1 MTEHSPE
8 PISAAPRIG
17 DPRRDDPEAYIARD
31 RRQALAHGLAL
42 PARMHGSALFADI
55 SGFTALTEALRRE
68 FGAERGAEVLTAH
81 LDRVFAAMIDA
92 LDLYGGNVVYF
103 SGDAITAWIDADDG
117 RRAVAGG
124 LAMQA
129 ALASTGHILTGAGTT
144 VQLELKVAVAVG
156 EIRRAV
162 VGDPAIQLIDV
173 LAGSLL
179 DQLAEAE
186 HLAQPGQLL
195 LDESALGLH
204 DAGVVD
210 CHRFVS
216 PSTGRHFGLVER
228 LVADVPE
235 NRSPEPPPLDPDV
248 VRQWLLPVVYERI
261 STGRGEFLA
270 ELRSAYPVF
279 IRFSGLDFDRDE
291 QAIEKLGAFVTTVQ
305 QTFDRYG
312 GNVLQLTLGDK
323 GAYLYGVF
331 GSPVA
336 HEDDAVR
343 AATAVLD
350 LIGQENGEGAG
361 SLQIGIAHGSL
372 RSGTYGHHQRR
383 TFVCLGDAVNTAA
396 RLMSAASPGQ
406 ILVTEPVHKAA
417 DKGFVWRELEA
428 LQLKGKAQR
437 VQAVELVSSLA
448 SMSGR
453 RLRYELPIQGRQQ
466 EMGVLDQA
474 LANALE
480 SRPQVVGIAAEAG
493 LGKSRLVAE
502 FVQSVRRREILV
514 VFGECQAFGANTS
527 YLPWREIWRRLL
539 DVRDDD
545 DPATQTAA
553 AKAALRRVDPGLE
566 RRAPL
571 LSEVLGVPIPD
582 NDLTSRFDAKLRKTS
597 LEDLLATCL
606 LDRARQQALVIVLE
620 DCHWLDALSRD
631 LLQALS
637 RTTARHPVLFLLAY
651 RPATTPGGGLGLERL
666 SYFTE
671 VTLGELTPEA
681 MRSVIAA
688 KAGQVFG
695 TEEPPDALT
704 GLVAARAEGNPFYA
718 EELLNYIASQGIPPT
733 DGKALQNLQLP
744 ESLHSLVLSRIDGL
758 AEDPR
763 RTLKVASVIGRVFL
777 AAMLPGV
784 YPDLGTLDDIVRRLD
799 EMRKLDLISLDQDES
814 LSYLFRHA
822 VTQEVSYGSMPFAF
836 RADLHRRVGEHIE
849 RSGLDHLEP
858 DLDLL
863 AHHYWLGDDLGK
875 KREFLRRAAISA
887 GHRYANA
894 TAIDYGERLLSI
906 ETGADRAETLLRL
919 GKVLELTG
927 DWSRAEAF
935 AGEALEIATE
945 VADRALEA
953 RSEAALA
960 EIARKQGRYD
970 EARGRLDTAAQTFRL
985 LGNDEG
991 LGVVLHVT
999 GTIAAQRGEF
1009 GPAREAY
1016 LASLAIRERL
1026 DDRPALASL
1035 HSNLAIVAQYS
1046 GDYSAA
1052 RQENESALAIRT
1064 GIGDLWGIGVSQNNI
1079 GMVALLEKKY
1089 AEARP
1094 RFEEAIRLCQ
1104 EVGDPWMVA
1113 LARNNLGSAA
1123 RELGDHQLAKQSY
1136 AASLD
1141 TYRNNDDLWALAFL
1155 FEDMAILAAQIGSAA
1170 TTYELLGIAEAFR
1183 DAIGSPRTAEQES
1196 ELGEQ
1201 VELARRSMTTAAA
1214 EAARNR
1220 GRSLSTSES
1229 IDHALHFVRGS
1240 S

>member
-1 MTEHSPE
+1 MTEHSLE
-8 PISAAPRIG
+8 PAKESPKIG
-17 DPRRDDPEAYIARD
+17 DLRKDDPEAYIARD
-31 RRQALAHGLAL
+31 RRHAIAHGLQL
-42 PARMHGSALFADI
+42 PERTHGSALFADI

-68 FGAERGAEVLTAH
+68 FGSERGAEVLTAH

-92 LDLYGGNVVYF
+92 LDHYGGNVVYF
-103 SGDAITAWIDADDG
+103 SGDAITAWIDGDDG

-124 LAMQA
+124 LAMQS
-129 ALASTGHILTGAGTT
+129 ALASTGRIVTAAGTS

-186 HLAQPGQLL
+186 HQAQPGQLL

-204 DAGVVD
+204 DDGVVL
-210 CHRFVS
+210 CHRFAS
-216 PSTGRHFGLVER
+216 PSSGRNFGLVDR
-228 LVADVPE
+228 LVMDVPE
-235 NRSPEPPPLDPDV
+235 HPSPESPPLAPDV

-279 IRFSGLDFDRDE
+279 IRFSGLDFDHDE
-291 QAIEKLGAFVTTVQ
+291 RAIEKLGAFVTRVQ

-343 AATAVLD
+343 AATAALD
-350 LIGQENGEGAG
+350 LIGQADGEGAG

-372 RSGTYGHHQRR
+372 RSGTYGHHRRR

-396 RLMSAASPGQ
+396 RLMSAAESGH
-406 ILVTEPVHKAA
+406 ILVTESVHKAA
-417 DKGFVWRELEA
+417 DRRFVWRELEP

-437 VQAVELVSSLA
+437 VQAVELVASLA

-453 RLRYELPIQGRQQ
+453 RLRFELPIFGRQN
-466 EMGVLDQA
+466 EMGALEQA
-474 LANALE
+474 LANTLE

-502 FVQSVRRREILV
+502 FVQNTRRREILV
-514 VFGECQAFGANTS
+514 AFGECHAFGANTS

-539 DVRDDD
+539 DVSDDGN
-545 DPATQTAA
+545 PVTQSAATS
-553 AKAALRRVDPGLE
+553 AALRRIDPALE

-571 LSEVLGVPIPD
+571 LSEVLGVSIPD
-582 NDLTSRFDAKLRKTS
+582 NDLTSRFDAKLRKAS

-606 LDRARQQALVIVLE
+606 LDRAKQQPLVIVLE

-631 LLQALS
+631 LLQTLA

-651 RPATTPGGGLGLERL
+651 RPAPASGGGLGLDRL
-666 SYFTE
+666 NHFSE
-671 VTLGELTPEA
+671 LTLGELTTEA
-681 MRSVIAA
+681 MRSLIAA
-688 KAGQVFG
+688 KSGQVFG
-695 TEEPPDALT
+695 LEEPPEALAE
-704 GLVAARAEGNPFYA
+704 LVTKRADGNPFYA
-718 EELLNYIASQGIPPT
+718 EELLNYIASQGIQPT
-733 DGKALQNLQLP
+733 DDKALQNLQLP

-763 RTLKVASVIGRVFL
+763 RTLKVASVIGRVFE
-777 AAMLPGV
+777 ATMLPGV
-784 YPDLGTLDDIVRRLD
+784 YPDLGTLDTVVRRLD
-799 EMRKLDLISLDQDES
+799 EIRTLDLISLDQDQS

-849 RSGLDHLEP
+849 RIGLDNLEP
-858 DLDLL
+858 HLDLL
-863 AHHYWLGDDLGK
+863 AHHYWHGDDLGK

-894 TAIDYGERLLSI
+894 TAINYGERLLSI

-927 DWSRAEAF
+927 DWSRAEKF
-935 AGEALEIATE
+935 AGEALQIGGEFN
-945 VADRALEA
+945 DRSVEA

-970 EARGRLDTAAQTFRL
+970 EARGRLDAAAQTFRA
-985 LGNDEG
+985 LGDDEG

-1026 DDRPALASL
+1026 DDRAALASL

-1046 GDYSAA
+1046 GDYAAA
-1052 RQENESALAIRT
+1052 REENERALTLRT
-1064 GIGDLWGIGVSQNNI
+1064 SIGDLWGIGVSQNNI

-1089 AEARP
+1089 ADARP

-1113 LARNNLGSAA
+1113 LARNNLANAA
-1123 RELGDHQLAKQSY
+1123 RELGDQQLAKQSY
-1136 AASLD
+1136 ASSLD
-1141 TYRNNDDLWALAFL
+1141 TYRNNDDLWALAYL
-1155 FEDMAILAAQIGSAA
+1155 FEDMAILAAQIGSAV
-1170 TTYELLGIAEAFR
+1170 TTFELLGIAEAFR
-1183 DAIGSPRTAEQES
+1183 DTIGSPRTKEQES

-1201 VELARRSMTTAAA
+1201 VELARRSLTAEAV

-1220 GRSLSTSES
+1220 GRSFSTTES
-1229 IDHALHFVRGS
+1229 IDHALLFVRGRN
-1240 S
+1240 